1 MLWRVQLGILK
12 PRGPE
17 ERFVGPGKRFRQ
29 PRKEIRGPDEVPEG
43 YYVIN
48 KGTGKGRE
56 SPRND
61 GYIGRGMN
69 GPLSLG
75 LDS

>member
-29 PRKEIRGPDEVPEG
+29 PRKEIRGPEEVPEG
-43 YYVIN
+43 YYVI
-48 KGTGKGRE
+48 KGTGK
-56 SPRND
+56 
-61 GYIGRGMN
+61 
-69 GPLSLG
+69 
-75 LDS
+75 